1 MWVQDSE
8 YKSLRHQESLCG
20 VYYSPEGLYYSLQG
34 VYYSPQGV
42 YYSPEG
48 LYYSPEGLYCSPEG
62 LYYAACALNAL
73 AGSTQKLEK
82 LKASA
87 FNAQLAR
94 LTRKLR
100 IKCDRF

>member
-1 MWVQDSE
+1 MLPM
-8 YKSLRHQESLCG
+8 LRYQRDYDTS
-20 VYYSPEGLYYSLQG
+20 
-34 VYYSPQGV
+34 
-42 YYSPEG
+42 
-48 LYYSPEGLYCSPEG
+48 
-62 LYYAACALNAL
+62 ALSSVSMRRD
-73 AGSTQKLEK
+73 GTQKLEK